1 MSFKLSEWSVDR
13 PVSTIVG
20 VLLVAVFGVVALI
33 NLPVQM
39 KPTVDRPVIRI
50 YTFYPGAAPP
60 EVEEQITDKLEE
72 KMNSVEGLEKLSSV
86 SSETFST
93 IDMEFAWGTSIAA
106 HFVAVLQKSNMVGD
120 LPADADR
127 PLIDLVSSADEDR
140 IMWIPMTSKTLSAE
154 EMSHFANKEIKDS
167 LERVEGVGDVG
178 AFGKREREISV
189 FLDPEAM
196 AARGVGVATV
206 RQAILSE
213 NQNSRGGYID
223 EGKTRY
229 NIRTVGQFKTVAE
242 MGHMVVTRN
251 ESGTVYLRDIARIED
266 TYERV
271 QSIVR
276 NMGEPTIALGVAR
289 KIGANVVEVSK
300 RVRAE
305 VKQLNERFAHI
316 VYKGRQA
323 DIKLTIVYDEAD
335 YIHESVSFV
344 FDNLYMGAFLAAA
357 VLIFF
362 LKSWRATFIVA
373 LVIPICFISIFIF
386 LQMFGRTLNI
396 ISLAGIAFAVGM
408 TVDNAIVV
416 IDNVY
421 RHMEMGKSRRQATL
435 DGMTE
440 VWGAVLAS
448 TLTTL
453 AVFLPVLYVS
463 DEAGELFK
471 DIALAISCSV
481 AMSLLVAI
489 TVTPMMSSRMLKLEQ
504 QEGVWSAIAGK
515 LFFLSDVLGK
525 ITAAFFIFCG
535 DLVTGKYLE
544 KMSAFWAR
552 WASGFVLKSLIVA
565 AIAVFSVQ
573 IAFSYMPALEYLPTG
588 NRNMILVIY
597 KVHAGTNIQKA
608 SDISLGMEHKIMRL
622 LFDPQKGDTPDNKI
636 VNHMFSVVDARFRI
650 IGVIVKD
657 QYAVLPTSQLPLKQ
671 NPMSGKPFPSAID
684 YMSFAITGAC
694 YGTPGTEY
702 AFAVKPGLFG
712 RTLAKNFEI
721 QVRGPDIARLD
732 EIATQIQTQVQ
743 ELGKKVGFA
752 QIIKDFETGLPEIHI
767 AVDREKA
774 ADLGLKVSEVAEV
787 VETMVAGR
795 KTGTLREGT
804 EEIDIVVKAEESFLA
819 NVEALKQAEFIIPGR
834 EKTRL
839 ETVARIYTTT
849 GPTQIFHRERK
860 RAITVSVYLPDEK
873 PLEEAIQQVKQEV
886 LAAIRPTLSA
896 DYHIEVAGTA
906 SDLERTQKAFFW
918 SFMLA
923 LVVTYLL
930 MTSLFESFLYPF
942 IIMMSVPLAVSGSVV
957 AVYWNN
963 VPMDMLTVL
972 GFIIL
977 CGLVVNNA
985 ILLVHQ
991 ALNFQREGMP
1001 PQEAIRQSVRTRLR
1015 PVFMS
1020 TLTTILGML
1029 PMCIKGTPGSE
1040 LYSGLATAIVG
1051 GLVFS
1056 TIFTLILVPALMSLW
1071 IDSKDAAKR
1080 LWQGE
1085 RVGVP
1090 NN

>member
-1 MSFKLSEWSVDR
+1 MSFKVSEWSVQR

-20 VLLVAVFGVVALI
+20 VLLTALFGVVALV

-50 YTFYPGAAPP
+50 QTFYPGAAPP

-72 KMNSVEGLEKLSSV
+72 KVNSVEGLQKLSST
-86 SSETFST
+86 STDTFSS
-93 IDMEFAWGTSIAA
+93 IEMEFTWGTDKNAR
-106 HFVAVLQKSNMVGD
+106 FVDVLQKVNSVGD
-120 LPADADR
+120 LPEDADR
-127 PLIDLVSSADEDR
+127 PTIEMVSSADEDR
-140 IMWIPMTSKTLSAE
+140 IMWIPMTSNTLTAE
-154 EMSHFANKEIKDS
+154 EMSHFANKEIKDA
-167 LERVEGVGDVG
+167 LERVDGVGDVG
-178 AFGKREREISV
+178 AFGAREREISV

-196 AARGVGVATV
+196 SARGVSVAVV
-206 RQAILSE
+206 RQAILRE
-213 NQNSRGGYID
+213 NQNVRGGYID
-223 EGKTRY
+223 EGKSRY
-229 NIRTVGQFKTVAE
+229 NIRTVGQFRSVAE
-242 MGHMVVTRN
+242 MSGMVVTRN
-251 ESGTVYLRDIARIED
+251 DSGTVYLRDIARIED

-271 QSIVR
+271 MSVVR
-276 NMGEPTIALGVAR
+276 NKGEPTIALGVAR

-305 VKQLNERFAHI
+305 VKRLNERFANI
-316 VYKGRQA
+316 VYKGRPA
-323 DIKLTIVYDEAD
+323 DIKLTIVYDESD

-344 FDNLYMGAFLAAA
+344 FDNLYMGAVLAAA

-373 LVIPICFISIFIF
+373 VVIPICFISIFIF
-386 LQMFGRTLNI
+386 LQIFDRTLNI
-396 ISLAGIAFAVGM
+396 ISLAGIAFAIGM

-421 RHMEMGKSRRQATL
+421 RHMEMGKSRYQATL

-453 AVFLPVLYVS
+453 AVFLPVLYVK

-481 AMSLLVAI
+481 AMSLLVSL
-489 TVTPMMSSRMLKLEQ
+489 TVTPMMASRMLETKKA
-504 QEGVWSAIAGK
+504 GNVWIGINK
-515 LFFLSDVLGK
+515 MLFFATDLVGK
-525 ITAAFFIFCG
+525 IVAGFFIFCG
-535 DLVTGKYLE
+535 DLVTGKYFQGMASFAMRW
-544 KMSAFWAR
+544 MS
-552 WASGFVLKSLIVA
+552 GVIVKLGITV
-565 AIAVFSVQ
+565 AIAIGSLYVTL
-573 IAFSYMPALEYLPTG
+573 AYMPAMEYLPTG
-588 NRNMILVIY
+588 NRNMILVVY
-597 KVHAGTNIQKA
+597 KVHAGTNIHKM

-622 LFDPQKGDTPDNKI
+622 LFDPRQGDSPENRI
-636 VNHMFSVVDARFRI
+636 VDHMFSVIDTRFSI
-650 IGVIVKD
+650 IGVIIKD
-657 QYAVLPTSQLPLKQ
+657 KYATLPLSKLPMQ
-671 NPMSGKPFPSAID
+671 MNPMTGKPFPSAID
-684 YMSFAITGAC
+684 CMSFTVTAAC

-721 QVRGPDIARLD
+721 QVRGPDINKLD
-732 EIATQIQTQVQ
+732 ELATRIQAQVQ
-743 ELGKKVGFA
+743 ELGKKAGFA
-752 QIIKDFETGLPEIHI
+752 QIIKDFESGLPEIRVE
-767 AVDREKA
+767 VDREKA
-774 ADLGLKVSEVAEV
+774 ADLGLKTSEVAEV
-787 VETMVAGR
+787 VETLVAGR
-795 KTGTLREGT
+795 KTGKFREGS

-819 NVEALKQAEFIIPGR
+819 NIEALKQSEFIVTGR

-839 ETVARIYTTT
+839 AAVANIYTAT

-860 RAITVSVYLPDEK
+860 RAITVSVFLPDEK
-873 PLEEAIQQVKQEV
+873 PLEQAINQVKQEV
-886 LAAIRPTLSA
+886 IAPIRATLGA
-896 DYHIEVAGTA
+896 DYHIEIAGTA

-918 SFMLA
+918 SFILA
-923 LVVTYLL
+923 VLVTYLL
-930 MTSLFESFLYPF
+930 MASLFESFFYPI
-942 IIMMSVPLAVSGSVV
+942 IIMVSVPLAVSGSVV

-991 ALNFQREGMP
+991 ALNFRREGIP
-1001 PQEAIRQSVRTRLR
+1001 AQEAIRQSIRTRLR

-1040 LYSGLATAIVG
+1040 LYSGLATAING
-1051 GLVFS
+1051 GLVSS
-1056 TIFTLILVPALMSLW
+1056 TLFTLILVPALMSLLVD
-1071 IDSKDAAKR
+1071 IGDA
-1080 LWQGE
+1080 WQRMTGKE
-1085 RVGVP
+1085 
-1090 NN
+1090 